1 MTRKFFGTDGVR
13 GRVGEMPMR
22 ADWVLQLGWAAGRVL
37 TRGVSGRPQ
46 VLIGKDTR
54 LSGYLLESALE
65 SGLAA
70 AGVDVLLVGPLPTPA
85 IAYLTRTLRAHAG
98 IVISASHNPY
108 EDNGIKFFSG
118 DGYKLPDAVEEAIEA
133 ELEEPMRCAAADSLG
148 KARRVDDAA
157 GRYVEYC
164 KTTFPASADLRGL
177 RIVVDAAHGAGY
189 KVAPMVF
196 SELGAQVESIG
207 ARPNGVNIND
217 GVGSTAPQALIA
229 AVQERQADLGIALDG
244 DGDRVLLVDARGNA
258 WDGDAVLWLLAQA
271 FQERGVL
278 SGVVGTV
285 MSNLALEKALTE
297 QGVPFVRS
305 AVGDR
310 YVLETMRRLGYP
322 LGGENSGHLI
332 TPANTTGD
340 AILAALQ
347 VLAFL
352 QQKGRSLHE
361 LADGLKLYPQVL
373 RNLRL
378 PDARQHLER
387 PDVQQLLQAAEA
399 QLAGRGRLLV
409 RASGTEPL
417 LRIMVEATESW
428 LAQSVAEELQAQ
440 VAACVTES
448 AAV

>member
-1 MTRKFFGTDGVR
+1 MARKFFGTDGVR

-22 ADWVLQLGWAAGRVL
+22 ADWILQLGWAAGRVL

-133 ELEEPMRCAAADSLG
+133 ELEGPMRCAAADSLG
-148 KARRVDDAA
+148 KARRVEDAA

-164 KTTFPASADLRGL
+164 KTTFPASADLRGV
-177 RIVVDAAHGAGY
+177 RIIVDAAHGAGY

-207 ARPNGVNIND
+207 VRPNGVNIND

-229 AVQERQADLGIALDG
+229 AVRERQADLGIALDG
-244 DGDRVLLVDARGNA
+244 DGDRVLLVDARGNT

-271 FQERGVL
+271 FRERGSL
-278 SGVVGTV
+278 PGVVGTV

-373 RNLRL
+373 LNLRL

-387 PDVQQLLQAAEA
+387 SDVQQLLQAAEA

-417 LRIMVEATESW
+417 LRIMVEAVECG
-428 LAQSVAEELQAQ
+428 LAQKVAEELRAQ
-440 VAACVTES
+440 VAAGVTES
-448 AAV
+448 VAV